1 MVTNLSVIVH
11 VMYTVYVHAIKLH
24 SSPHPCI
31 QQVSPKAKGESKLCI
46 LTVIQVDHVLA
57 GIFYLRLL
65 ALENEIAGITQ
76 ANFATIGY
84 KPCCSMHRKKFRV
97 AWYWNLRFFS
107 PSTYRSTTHGVS
119 WEQCSFL
126 KNVPGTFFN
135 ATHQVKAIAIGV
147 VEANPQV

>member
-46 LTVIQVDHVLA
+46 LTMIQVDHVLA

-84 KPCCSMHRKKFRV
+84 KPCCSMWPMDDQILYLVQVQTLGSRRNM
-97 AWYWNLRFFS
+97 WRSNPR
-107 PSTYRSTTHGVS
+107 PSTMCLL
-119 WEQCSFL
+119 W
-126 KNVPGTFFN
+126 NVCLTN
-135 ATHQVKAIAIGV
+135 
-147 VEANPQV
+147 